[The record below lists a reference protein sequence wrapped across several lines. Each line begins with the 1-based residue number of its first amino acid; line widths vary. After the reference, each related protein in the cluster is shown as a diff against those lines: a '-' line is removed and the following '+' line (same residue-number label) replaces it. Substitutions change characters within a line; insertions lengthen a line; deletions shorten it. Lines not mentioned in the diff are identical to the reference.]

1 MTKYIFITI
10 NKVCLPLSNKMQPFV
25 CKKSAQYNITKP
37 NSNKNKKSKYKRSEL
52 RGIVKGGFPSQ
63 PMLKTCGKPLATV
76 SKLAAVKLSAFENNT
91 HNITPCCSFAL
102 QQGATDVCF

>member
-1 MTKYIFITI
+1 MTKYIFIKI
-10 NKVCLPLSNKMQPFV
+10 NKVCLPFSNEMQPFV

-63 PMLKTCGKPLATV
+63 PMLKTCGKQKAGTLLYVPATTPYYLRYIYLAFRDYNLCIK
-76 SKLAAVKLSAFENNT
+76 S
-91 HNITPCCSFAL
+91 
-102 QQGATDVCF
+102 GDY